1 MNPTVTNSLFLDP
14 QALPLVSI
22 TEVLA
27 ESVLV
32 VAPHP
37 DDETLGCAG
46 AIKLLRSS
54 GKTVHILVM
63 SDGTQ
68 SHPNSRKYPALALKH
83 LRQEET
89 RCAMAVLE
97 VENSYITFLQLPDG
111 SIPATESEGFSAA
124 VCQFQDYLGT
134 INPKMVFAPWR
145 TDPHPDHRAT
155 WQILQAALQQVSLS
169 PRVIEYPIWDWDP
182 DQMQHSQQGFSKAW
196 RLDISAVVEVKKQ
209 AIAAYRSQT
218 SDLIDDDPVGFRL
231 SEQMLRNFNQPWE
244 IYLEE

>member
-1 MNPTVTNSLFLDP
+1 MNPTVTNSLFLNS
-14 QALPLVSI
+14 QALPIVSI

-46 AIKLLRSS
+46 AIKLLRSF
-54 GKTVHILVM
+54 GKTVHILVV

-83 LRQEET
+83 LREEET
-89 RCAMAVLE
+89 RCAMAVLGIE
-97 VENSYITFLQLPDG
+97 SSHITFLQLRDG
-111 SIPATESEGFSAA
+111 SLPAAQSEGFNAA
-124 VCQFQDYLGT
+124 VRQVQYYLND

-145 TDPHPDHRAT
+145 TDPHPDHRST
-155 WQILQAALQQVSLS
+155 WQILQAALWHASLS

-182 DQMQHSQQGFSKAW
+182 AQRQHSQQGFKAW
-196 RLDISAVVEVKKQ
+196 RLDISAVVEDKKR
-209 AIAAYRSQT
+209 AIAAYHSQT
-218 SDLIDDDPVGFRL
+218 TDLIDDDPAGFCL
-231 SEQMLRNFNQPWE
+231 SPQMLGNFIQPWE